1 MSRRY
6 TIVVADRRTGV
17 VRRFTVPLWPTV
29 AASTFVL
36 ALPVLVGTGAAL
48 KARSDVAALYA
59 SAAALE
65 LENAS
70 YRAATEALSGQ
81 IQGLQSA
88 IDELGARAAL
98 DPTLASAMDRLPAVV
113 KNRAMGGV
121 GGGPV
126 PPVSSLAALQSP
138 ENTFGLLREILQ
150 GIESRLTAAR
160 SDVDRRNAL
169 AAATPSIWPA
179 HGWLSS
185 SVGRRTDPITG
196 GDDYHQGLD
205 ISADHGSP
213 VYATADGTVVTAS
226 REGAYGNLVTIDHG
240 YGLETRYGHLSKYDV
255 KSGAKVKRGQVIGR
269 VGATGRATGPHL
281 HYEVRVNGRLL
292 NPLQLLLQQ
301 RR

>member
-17 VRRFTVPLWPTV
+17 VRRFTVRLWPSV
-29 AASTFVL
+29 AAGTFVL
-36 ALPVLVGTGAAL
+36 ALPVLIGTGAAL
-48 KARSDVAALYA
+48 KAKGDVAALYA
-59 SAAALE
+59 STAALE
-65 LENAS
+65 IENAN

-88 IDELGARAAL
+88 ITELGAQAAL
-98 DPTLASAMDRLPAVV
+98 DPLLADAMDRLPAVV

-121 GGGPV
+121 GGSSSA
-126 PPVSSLAALQSP
+126 PVSSLAALHTP

-160 SDVDRRNAL
+160 SDVDRRNSL

-185 SVGRRTDPITG
+185 SVGRRTDPING
-196 GDDYHQGLD
+196 GDDFHQGLD
-205 ISADHGSP
+205 ISADSGSP
-213 VYATADGTVVTAS
+213 VYATADGTVVVAA
-226 REGAYGNLVTIDHG
+226 REGAYGNLITIDHG

-255 KSGAKVKRGQVIGR
+255 KAGVKIKRGQVIGR
-269 VGATGRATGPHL
+269 VGSTGRATGPHL

>member
-6 TIVVADRRTGV
+6 TIVLADRRTGV
-17 VRRFTVPLWPTV
+17 VRRFTVGLWPTV
-29 AASTFVL
+29 AAGTFVL
-36 ALPVLVGTGAAL
+36 SLPILVGTGAAL
-48 KARSDVAALYA
+48 KARSDVASLYT
-59 SAAALE
+59 SAAQLE

-81 IQGLQSA
+81 IHGLQAA
-88 IDELGARAAL
+88 INELGANAAL
-98 DPTLASAMDRLPAVV
+98 DPTLASAMDKLPAVV
-113 KNRAMGGV
+113 KNRAMGG
-121 GGGPV
+121 GGAASKSG
-126 PPVSSLAALQSP
+126 SLPALQSP
-138 ENTFGLLREILQ
+138 ENPFGLLSEILE
-150 GIESRLTAAR
+150 GIESRLTSVR

-185 SVGRRTDPITG
+185 VVGRREDPIKG
-196 GDDYHQGLD
+196 GPDFHQGLD

-213 VYATADGTVVTAS
+213 VYATADGTVRHAA
-226 REGAYGNLVTIDHG
+226 REGAYGHLITIDHG
-240 YGLETRYGHLSKYDV
+240 YGLETRYGHLSKYEV
-255 KSGAKVKRGQVIGR
+255 KVGAHVKRGDVIGR

>member
-17 VRRFTVPLWPTV
+17 VRRFTVGLWPSV
-29 AASTFVL
+29 AAGTLVL
-36 ALPVLVGTGAAL
+36 ALPVLIGTGAAL
-48 KARSDVAALYA
+48 KARSDVAALYGA
-59 SAAALE
+59 AAALE

-70 YRAATEALSGQ
+70 YRAATEALAGQ
-81 IQGLQSA
+81 IQGLQAA
-88 IDELGARAAL
+88 INELGAKAAL
-98 DPTLASAMDRLPAVV
+98 DPALASAMDRLPAVV
-113 KNRAMGGV
+113 KNRAMGSGASATLRQL
-121 GGGPV
+121 P
-126 PPVSSLAALQSP
+126 SLEST
-138 ENTFGLLREILQ
+138 ESTFGLLSEILQ
-150 GIESRLTAAR
+150 SIESRLTSMR

-185 SVGRRTDPITG
+185 IVGSRKDPITG
-196 GDDYHQGLD
+196 DADYHQGLD
-205 ISADHGSP
+205 ISADHGDP
-213 VYATADGTVVTAS
+213 VFATADGTVRQAS
-226 REGAYGNLVTIDHG
+226 REGAYGNLITLDHG
-240 YGLETRYGHLSKYDV
+240 YGLETRYGHLSRFDV
-255 KSGAKVKRGQVIGR
+255 KPGSKVKRGDIIGR

>member
-6 TIVVADRRTGV
+6 TIVLADRRTGV
-17 VRRFTVPLWPTV
+17 VRRFTVGLWPTV
-29 AASTFVL
+29 AAGTFVL
-36 ALPVLVGTGAAL
+36 ALPVLIGTGAAL
-48 KARSDVAALYA
+48 KAKNDVVALYA
-59 SAAALE
+59 SAAAME
-65 LENAS
+65 IENAN
-70 YRAATEALSGQ
+70 YRVATEALSGQ

-88 IDELGARAAL
+88 INELGANAAL
-98 DPTLASAMDRLPAVV
+98 DPRLASAMDRLPAVV
-113 KNRAMGGV
+113 KNRAMGG
-121 GGGPV
+121 GGGTTPSAL
-126 PPVSSLAALQSP
+126 SSLTALQSP

-150 GIESRLTAAR
+150 GIESRLTDAR
-160 SDVDRRNAL
+160 SDVDRRNLL

-196 GDDYHQGLD
+196 GDDFHHGLD
-205 ISADHGSP
+205 ISADAGSP
-213 VYATADGTVVTAS
+213 IYATADGTVTMAR

-240 YGLETRYGHLSKYDV
+240 YGLETRYGHMSKFEV
-255 KSGAKVKRGQVIGR
+255 TTGAKVKRGDVVGR
-269 VGATGRATGPHL
+269 VGSTGRATGPHL

>member
-6 TIVVADRRTGV
+6 TIVLADRRTGV
-17 VRRFTVPLWPTV
+17 VRRFTVRLWPAV
-29 AASTFVL
+29 AAGTFVL
-36 ALPVLVGTGAAL
+36 ALPVLIGTGAAL

-59 SAAALE
+59 SAAALDI
-65 LENAS
+65 ENAN

-88 IDELGARAAL
+88 INELGAQAAL

-121 GGGPV
+121 GASAAT
-126 PPVSSLAALQSP
+126 VSSMAALQSP
-138 ENTFGLLREILQ
+138 ESTFGLLREILS
-150 GIESRLTAAR
+150 GIESRLSAAK
-160 SDVDRRNAL
+160 SDVGRRNAL

-185 SVGRRTDPITG
+185 SVGRRIDPITG
-196 GDDYHQGLD
+196 GADFHQGLD
-205 ISADHGSP
+205 ISADAGSP
-213 VYATADGTVVTAS
+213 VYATADGTVILAG
-226 REGAYGNLVTIDHG
+226 REGAYGNLVVIDHG
-240 YGLETRYGHLSKYDV
+240 YGLETRYGHLSKYEV
-255 KSGAKVKRGQVIGR
+255 KNGERIARGHVVGR

>member
-6 TIVVADRRTGV
+6 TIVLADRRTGV
-17 VRRFTVPLWPTV
+17 VRRFTVGLWPTV
-29 AASTFVL
+29 AAGTFVL
-36 ALPVLVGTGAAL
+36 ALPVLIGTGAAL

-59 SAAALE
+59 SAAAME
-65 LENAS
+65 VENAS
-70 YRAATEALSGQ
+70 YRVATEALSGQ

-88 IDELGARAAL
+88 INELGANAAL

-113 KNRAMGGV
+113 KNRAMGG
-121 GGGPV
+121 GGESAASAI
-126 PPVSSLAALQSP
+126 SSLTALQSP

-150 GIESRLTAAR
+150 GIESRLTDAR
-160 SDVDRRNAL
+160 SDVERRNSL

-185 SVGRRTDPITG
+185 SVGRRTDPING
-196 GDDYHQGLD
+196 GDDFHHGLD
-205 ISADHGSP
+205 ISADAGSAI
-213 VYATADGTVVTAS
+213 YATADGTVTLAR

-240 YGLETRYGHLSKYDV
+240 YGLETRYGHMSKFEV
-255 KSGAKVKRGQVIGR
+255 KTGAKVKRGDVIGR
-269 VGATGRATGPHL
+269 VGSTGRATGPHL

>member
-6 TIVVADRRTGV
+6 TIVLADRRTGV
-17 VRRFTVPLWPTV
+17 VRRFTVGLWPTV

-36 ALPVLVGTGAAL
+36 SLPVLVGTGAAL
-48 KARSDVAALYA
+48 KAKNEVATLYA
-59 SAAALE
+59 SAAALQV
-65 LENAS
+65 ENAN

-88 IDELGARAAL
+88 INELGANAAL
-98 DPTLASAMDRLPAVV
+98 DPSLSSAMDQLPAIV
-113 KNRAMGGV
+113 KNRAMGGM
-121 GGGPV
+121 GGPATA
-126 PPVSSLAALQSP
+126 VSSLAALQSP
-138 ENTFGLLREILQ
+138 ENTFGLLREILE
-150 GIESRLTAAR
+150 GIESRLTAAK
-160 SDVDRRNAL
+160 SDVERRNSL

-196 GDDYHQGLD
+196 GADFHHGLD
-205 ISADHGSP
+205 ISADAGSP
-213 VYATADGTVVTAS
+213 IYATADGTVTHAA
-226 REGAYGNLVTIDHG
+226 REGAYGHLVTIDHG

-255 KSGAKVKRGQVIGR
+255 KSGVKVKRGQVIGR
-269 VGATGRATGPHL
+269 VGSTGRATGPHL

>member
-17 VRRFTVPLWPTV
+17 VRRFTVRLWPSV
-29 AASTFVL
+29 AAGTFVL
-36 ALPVLVGTGAAL
+36 ALPVLIGTGAAL
-48 KARSDVAALYA
+48 KAKSDVAALYA
-59 SAAALE
+59 STAALE
-65 LENAS
+65 IENAN

-88 IDELGARAAL
+88 ITELGAQAAL
-98 DPTLASAMDRLPAVV
+98 DPLLADAMDRLPAVV

-121 GGGPV
+121 GGSSSAPL
-126 PPVSSLAALQSP
+126 SSLAALHTP

-160 SDVDRRNAL
+160 SDVDRRNSL

-185 SVGRRTDPITG
+185 SVGRRTDPING
-196 GDDYHQGLD
+196 GDDFHQGLD
-205 ISADHGSP
+205 ISADAGSP
-213 VYATADGTVVTAS
+213 VYATADGTVVVAA
-226 REGAYGNLVTIDHG
+226 REGAYGNLITIDHG

-255 KSGAKVKRGQVIGR
+255 KAGVKIKRGQVIGR
-269 VGATGRATGPHL
+269 VGSTGRATGPHL

>member
-17 VRRFTVPLWPTV
+17 VRRFTVRLWPSV
-29 AASTFVL
+29 AAGTFVL
-36 ALPVLVGTGAAL
+36 ALPVLIGTGAAL
-48 KARSDVAALYA
+48 KAKNDVAALYA

-65 LENAS
+65 VENAN

-88 IDELGARAAL
+88 INELGAQAAL
-98 DPTLASAMDRLPAVV
+98 DPSLASAMDQLPAVV
-113 KNRAMGGV
+113 KNRAMGGA
-121 GGGPV
+121 GSAAGPL
-126 PPVSSLAALQSP
+126 SSLAALHSP

-150 GIESRLTAAR
+150 GIETRLSDAKG
-160 SDVDRRNAL
+160 DVDRRNQL

-185 SVGRRTDPITG
+185 SVGRRNDPITG
-196 GDDYHQGLD
+196 GPDFHQGLD
-205 ISADHGSP
+205 ISADAGSP
-213 VYATADGTVVTAS
+213 VYATADGTVTAAA

-255 KSGAKVKRGQVIGR
+255 KAGAKIKRGQIIGR
-269 VGATGRATGPHL
+269 VGSTGRATGPHL

>member
-17 VRRFTVPLWPTV
+17 VRRFTVGLWPSV
-29 AASTFVL
+29 AAGTLVM
-36 ALPVLVGTGAAL
+36 ALPVLIGTGAAL
-48 KARSDVAALYA
+48 KARSDVAALYGA
-59 SAAALE
+59 AAALE

-81 IQGLQSA
+81 IQGLQAA
-88 IDELGARAAL
+88 INELGAKAAL
-98 DPTLASAMDRLPAVV
+98 DPALASAMDRLPAVV
-113 KNRAMGGV
+113 KNRAMGSGASANV
-121 GGGPV
+121 GRLP
-126 PPVSSLAALQSP
+126 ALESP
-138 ENTFGLLREILQ
+138 ENTFGLLSEILQ
-150 GIESRLTAAR
+150 GIESRLTSVR
-160 SDVDRRNAL
+160 SDVDRRNSL

-185 SVGRRTDPITG
+185 IVGSRKDPITG
-196 GDDYHQGLD
+196 DPDYHQGLD
-205 ISADHGSP
+205 ISADHGDP
-213 VYATADGTVVTAS
+213 VFATADGTVRHAG
-226 REGAYGNLVTIDHG
+226 REGAYGNLITIDHG
-240 YGLETRYGHLSKYDV
+240 FGLETRYGHLSRYDV
-255 KSGAKVKRGQVIGR
+255 KAGSKVKRGDIIGR

>member
-6 TIVVADRRTGV
+6 TIVLADRRTGV
-17 VRRFTVPLWPTV
+17 VRRFTVSLWPTV
-29 AASTFVL
+29 AAGTFVL
-36 ALPVLVGTGAAL
+36 ALPVLIGTGAAL
-48 KARSDVAALYA
+48 KAKNDVAALYA

-65 LENAS
+65 IENAN

-88 IDELGARAAL
+88 ITELGAQAAL

-113 KNRAMGGV
+113 KNRAMGGA
-121 GGGPV
+121 GTTAAT
-126 PPVSSLAALQSP
+126 VSSLAALHSP

-150 GIESRLTAAR
+150 GIESRLTAAK
-160 SDVDRRNAL
+160 SDVDRRNSL

-185 SVGRRTDPITG
+185 SVGRRTDPISG
-196 GDDYHQGLD
+196 GADFHQGLD
-205 ISADHGSP
+205 ISADAGSP
-213 VYATADGTVVTAS
+213 VYATADGTVVIAA
-226 REGAYGNLVTIDHG
+226 REGAYGNLITIDHG

-255 KSGAKVKRGQVIGR
+255 KLGEKIKRGQVIGR

>member
-6 TIVVADRRTGV
+6 TIVLADRRTGV
-17 VRRFTVPLWPTV
+17 VRRFTVGLWPTV
-29 AASTFVL
+29 AAGTFVL
-36 ALPVLVGTGAAL
+36 ALPVLIGTGAEL
-48 KARSDVAALYA
+48 KAKNDVVALYA
-59 SAAALE
+59 SAAAME
-65 LENAS
+65 IENAN
-70 YRAATEALSGQ
+70 YRVATEALSGQ

-88 IDELGARAAL
+88 INELGANAAL
-98 DPTLASAMDRLPAVV
+98 DPRLASAMDRLPAVV
-113 KNRAMGGV
+113 KNRAMGG
-121 GGGPV
+121 GGGTTPSAL
-126 PPVSSLAALQSP
+126 SSLTALQSP

-150 GIESRLTAAR
+150 GIESRLTDAR
-160 SDVDRRNAL
+160 SDVDRRNLL

-196 GDDYHQGLD
+196 GDDFHHGLD
-205 ISADHGSP
+205 ISADAGSP
-213 VYATADGTVVTAS
+213 IYATADGTVTMAR

-240 YGLETRYGHLSKYDV
+240 YGLETRYGHMSKFEV
-255 KSGAKVKRGQVIGR
+255 KTGAKVKRGDVVGR
-269 VGATGRATGPHL
+269 VGSTGRATGPHL

>member
-6 TIVVADRRTGV
+6 TIVLADRRTGV
-17 VRRFTVPLWPTV
+17 VRRFTVGLWPSV
-29 AASTFVL
+29 AAGTFML
-36 ALPVLVGTGAAL
+36 ALPVLIGTGAAL
-48 KARSDVAALYA
+48 KAKSDVAALYA

-65 LENAS
+65 VENES
-70 YRAATEALSGQ
+70 YRVATEALSGQ

-88 IDELGARAAL
+88 ITELGAHAAL

-113 KNRAMGGV
+113 KNRAMGGA
-121 GGGPV
+121 GDSFSAG
-126 PPVSSLAALQSP
+126 SSLPALQSP
-138 ENTFGLLREILQ
+138 ESTFGLLREILE
-150 GIESRLTAAR
+150 GIENRLTAAR
-160 SDVDRRNAL
+160 GDVDRLNAL

-196 GDDYHQGLD
+196 GEDYHQGLD
-205 ISADHGSP
+205 ISADAGSP
-213 VYATADGTVVTAS
+213 VYATADGTVNVAR
-226 REGAYGNLVTIDHG
+226 REGAYGNLITIDHG
-240 YGLETRYGHLSKYDV
+240 YGLETRYGHLSKYEV
-255 KSGAKVKRGQVIGR
+255 KAGAKVKRGDVIGR
-269 VGATGRATGPHL
+269 VGSTGRATGPHL

>member
-17 VRRFTVPLWPTV
+17 VRRFTVRLWPTV

-36 ALPVLVGTGAAL
+36 ALPVLIGTGAAL
-48 KARSDVAALYA
+48 KARSDVAAVYA

-88 IDELGARAAL
+88 ITELGAKAAL
-98 DPTLASAMDRLPAVV
+98 DPSLASAMDRLPAVV

-121 GGGPV
+121 GGRTA
-126 PPVSSLAALQSP
+126 PVSSLAALQSP
-138 ENTFGLLREILQ
+138 ENTFGMLREILE

-196 GDDYHQGLD
+196 GEDYHHGLD

-255 KSGAKVKRGQVIGR
+255 KSGAKVKRGQIVGR

>member
-6 TIVVADRRTGV
+6 TIVLADRRTGV
-17 VRRFTVPLWPTV
+17 VRRFTVRLWPAV
-29 AASTFVL
+29 AAGTFVL
-36 ALPVLVGTGAAL
+36 ALPVLIGTGAAL
-48 KARSDVAALYA
+48 KARNDVAALYA

-65 LENAS
+65 IENAS

-88 IDELGARAAL
+88 ITELGAQAAL

-113 KNRAMGGV
+113 KNRAMGGA
-121 GGGPV
+121 GTSAATT
-126 PPVSSLAALQSP
+126 VSSLAALQSP
-138 ENTFGLLREILQ
+138 ENTFGLLREILS
-150 GIESRLTAAR
+150 GIESRLSAAK
-160 SDVDRRNAL
+160 SDVGRRNAL

-196 GDDYHQGLD
+196 GADFHQGLD
-205 ISADHGSP
+205 ISADPGSP
-213 VYATADGTVVTAS
+213 VYATADGTVTLAG
-226 REGAYGNLVTIDHG
+226 REGAYGNLVVIDHG
-240 YGLETRYGHLSKYDV
+240 YGLETRYGHLSKYEV
-255 KSGAKVKRGQVIGR
+255 KTGERIARGHVLGR

>member
-6 TIVVADRRTGV
+6 TIVLADRRTGV
-17 VRRFTVPLWPTV
+17 VRRFTVGLWPSV
-29 AASTFVL
+29 AASTFVM

-48 KARSDVAALYA
+48 KARNDVAALYA
-59 SAAALE
+59 AAAALE
-65 LENAS
+65 IENAS

-88 IDELGARAAL
+88 ISELGAHAAL
-98 DPTLASAMDRLPAVV
+98 DPTLASAMNRLPAVV
-113 KNRAMGGV
+113 KNRAMGGA
-121 GGGPV
+121 GSAPAA
-126 PPVSSLAALQSP
+126 LALAPLQSP

-150 GIESRLTAAR
+150 GIENRLTSVR
-160 SDVDRRNAL
+160 TDVDRRNAL

-179 HGWLSS
+179 HGWLTSI
-185 SVGRRTDPITG
+185 VGSRKDPIDG
-196 GDDYHQGLD
+196 GADYHQGLD

-213 VYATADGTVVTAS
+213 VYATADGTISHAA

-240 YGLETRYGHLSKYDV
+240 YGLETRYGHLSRYDV
-255 KSGAKVKRGQVIGR
+255 KPGAKVKRGDVIGR

>member
-6 TIVVADRRTGV
+6 TIVLADRRTGV
-17 VRRFTVPLWPTV
+17 VRRFTVPLWPSV
-29 AASTFVL
+29 AAGTFVL
-36 ALPVLVGTGAAL
+36 ALPVLIGTGAAL
-48 KARSDVAALYA
+48 KARNDVAALYA

-65 LENAS
+65 IENAN

-88 IDELGARAAL
+88 INELGAQAAL
-98 DPTLASAMDRLPAVV
+98 DPSLASAMDRLPAVV
-113 KNRAMGGV
+113 KNRAMGGAS
-121 GGGPV
+121 GS
-126 PPVSSLAALQSP
+126 PVSTLPALQSP

-160 SDVDRRNAL
+160 SDVHRRNAL

-185 SVGRRTDPITG
+185 TVGRRTDPING
-196 GDDYHQGLD
+196 GPDFHPGLD
-205 ISADHGSP
+205 ISADAGNP
-213 VYATADGTVVTAS
+213 VYATADGTVTLAK
-226 REGAYGNLVTIDHG
+226 REGAYGNLITIDHG
-240 YGLETRYGHLSKYDV
+240 YGLETRYGHLSKYEV
-255 KSGAKVKRGQVIGR
+255 ESGAKVKRGQVIGR
-269 VGATGRATGPHL
+269 VGSTGRATGPHL